1 MKKEEEEK
9 QQYRIHCCCH
19 HNFVCI
25 RESDTYHYD
34 DDYYIK
40 IVKAIDERFF
50 LSVLFCFI
58 FYFFFFIAFLH
69 WNWKFNGGLLV
80 PTTTCV
86 CCACAVL
93 CVSCGTHKYS
103 CTVCSS
109 LLEYSCW
116 LSICKHIFIVHCN
129 SKISQLHIIL
139 RIHWKSPHI
148 SEEEEER
155 NKKQSTNICKSA
167 YGRWRTMMNW
177 WLLLFYQ
184 IIYRSSFLRRVSCF
198 SSNFLESHSQR
209 NKNEEKKRN
218 WKFFCPYVGRSRW
231 WWCCC
236 CWFFFLHCQQ

>member
-1 MKKEEEEK
+1 MC
-9 QQYRIHCCCH
+9 Y
-19 HNFVCI
+19 VW
-25 RESDTYHYD
+25 
-34 DDYYIK
+34 
-40 IVKAIDERFF
+40 
-50 LSVLFCFI
+50 L
-58 FYFFFFIAFLH
+58 
-69 WNWKFNGGLLV
+69 
-80 PTTTCV
+80 
-86 CCACAVL
+86 
-93 CVSCGTHKYS
+93 THKYS

-209 NKNEEKKRN
+209 NKNEEKN
-218 WKFFCPYVGRSRW
+218 EIENFSVHMSVGRDGGGAVVVD
-231 WWCCC
+231 
-236 CWFFFLHCQQ
+236 FFFALPAIAESDRSVQTVASSHDHDTCTQSARIQK